1 MVPGVSKA
9 QSALVW
15 KARTAPRG
23 AEPAA
28 VFFLLRQDERVEQPV
43 EEAARGGVGEDN
55 RAEVDPVDRPVG
67 AEGGPAETGDDLFP
81 GDALEQVIAEPH
93 GDALSLGL
101 LVGLFQADGDAA
113 DPQPQSLAVGEL
125 LRKLDVEGELGA
137 DDDAGAR
144 GEKGPAGGGV

>member
-55 RAEVDPVDRPVG
+55 RAEADPVDRPVG
-67 AEGGPAETGDDLFP
+67 AEDVPAETGDDLFP
-81 GDALEQVIAEPH
+81 GGPAGEHQR
-93 GDALSLGL
+93 
-101 LVGLFQADGDAA
+101 VGRLIGG
-113 DPQPQSLAVGEL
+113 V
-125 LRKLDVEGELGA
+125 
-137 DDDAGAR
+137 DDAGVFN
-144 GEKGPAGGGV
+144 EEGGDDTAAA